1 MTDNAVILE
10 VLREQLR
17 TRGEVLVPP
26 AGFSMGPRYRR
37 VSGLVLQSAPD
48 RLRAGDV
55 VAFARGDRWVLHRV
69 LAVRGE
75 VLWTKGD
82 AVATLDQPPARRDEV
97 VAVLVARV
105 RDGRRYA
112 ERRGYAWWAV
122 ARSWL
127 QVMVGPRRKKFQ
139 GLEVEK

>member
-17 TRGEVLVPP
+17 TRGEVVVPP
-26 AGFSMGPRYRR
+26 AGFSMGPRYGRAR
-37 VSGLVLQSAPD
+37 GLVLRPAPA
-48 RLRAGDV
+48 RLRVGEV

-69 LAVRGE
+69 LARWGE
-75 VLWTKGD
+75 RLWTKGD
-82 AVATLDQPPARRDEV
+82 AVAALDQPPATRREV

-105 RDGRRYA
+105 QDGRRRA
-112 ERRGYAWWAV
+112 ESRAYAWYAV
-122 ARSWL
+122 ARGGL
-127 QVMVGPRRKKFQ
+127 QVLAGRLRQKFQ